1 VKRALLVVL
10 LSILLTPPSSANSAI
25 TITEPTHRTATGI
38 FIDNELADLIQPN
51 GRLGKL
57 VFDTPRFSS
66 MSIDISLIEEVQDLA
81 DGYQY
86 FNPDGSLTTLD
97 VLPTASTW
105 LNTLKRK
112 VKNNR
117 IFILPY
123 GNPDIKFLQTNAPN
137 ELEFYRKIAE
147 ERAGAFFGAE
157 VTPISPISSVKSSE
171 AVQSLHNNY
180 RREVRALASI
190 SIANEV
196 ISLRLQLAKIINPA
210 IPESRLPILTKA
222 LRAEIKE
229 NQKKLRI
236 IAGNYTITADKY
248 DLPITVINDFTAP
261 ISINLKTRTSNSRIL
276 VGRVEPLIVAA
287 NSQTQIQIPIEVIA
301 SGETRLEVR
310 LTNERG
316 SQVGESKNIELRLAV
331 ISPLTT
337 WFTTGMAIILLLA
350 AAIQSVRRVKRRKH
364 E

>member
-1 VKRALLVVL
+1 MKRALLVVL
-10 LSILLTPPSSANSAI
+10 FSILLTPPSSANSAI

-66 MSIDISLIEEVQDLA
+66 MSVDISLIEEVQDLA

-86 FNPDGSLTTLD
+86 FNSDGSLEA
-97 VLPTASTW
+97 VEALPRASIW

-112 VKNNR
+112 AKNNQ

-123 GNPDIKFLQTNAPN
+123 GNPDIDFLQANAPN
-137 ELEFYRKIAE
+137 ESEFYRKIAE
-147 ERAGAFFGAE
+147 ERAGAFFGVE
-157 VTPISPISSVKSSE
+157 VTPISPISSVKSSG
-171 AVQSLHNNY
+171 ASQSLHNNF
-180 RREVRALASI
+180 RREVRALSSI
-190 SIANEV
+190 SNATEV
-196 ISLRLQLAKIINPA
+196 VSLRLQLAKLINPELS
-210 IPESRLPILTKA
+210 ESDLSILIKNFRSQ
-222 LRAEIKE
+222 LKE
-229 NQKKLRI
+229 NQKKIRI
-236 IAGNYTITADKY
+236 VAGNYTITADRY
-248 DLPITVINDFTAP
+248 DLPITVFNDFSAP

-276 VGRVEPLIVAA
+276 VGRIEPLILAA
-287 NSQTQIQIPIEVIA
+287 NSQAQIQIPIDVIA
-301 SGETRLEVR
+301 SGETRLEVK
-310 LTNERG
+310 LTSERG

>member
-1 VKRALLVVL
+1 MKRALLVVL
-10 LSILLTPPSSANSAI
+10 FSVLLAPPSSANSAI

-38 FIDNELADLIQPN
+38 FIDNELADLIQPK

-57 VFDTPRFSS
+57 IFNSPSFTS
-66 MSIDISLIEEVQDLA
+66 MMIDISLIEEVQDLA

-86 FNPDGSLTTLD
+86 FNPDGSLATVD

-112 VKNNR
+112 AKNKE
-117 IFILPY
+117 ILILPY

-137 ELEFYRKIAE
+137 ELEFYQKIAE
-147 ERAGAFFGAE
+147 ERAGAFFGVK
-157 VTPISPISSVKSSE
+157 VTPTSPINSMNSSE
-171 AVQSLHNNY
+171 ATQSVHNNF

-190 SIANEV
+190 TIANEV

-210 IPESRLPILTKA
+210 IPESRLPVFTTA
-222 LRAEIKE
+222 LRTELKE

-236 IAGNYTITADKY
+236 IAGNYTITTDKY

-276 VGRVEPLIVAA
+276 VGRVEPLVLAA

-301 SGETRLEVR
+301 SGETRLEVK

-316 SQVGESKNIELRLAV
+316 SQVGELKNIELRLAV